1 MHWREH
7 YKTELEGELKKLITG
22 NEAIAY
28 GALRAGVK
36 AVTGYPGTPSTG
48 CLSSLLAMDLTDTH
62 VEWSVNE
69 KVALEVATGVAWSGH
84 RALCTMKMS
93 GLNVAYDTLISVAYS
108 GCDGGLVV
116 YVADDPGANAGMCEQ
131 DSRYFAVMAD
141 MPMLEPA
148 TVAETYEL
156 TKLAFDLSEKI
167 KGPVFLRLVTG
178 IADSYAEVEI
188 EEPAPVSSK
197 IPLLIKDI
205 QRYTKAGSVIATNQ
219 HRDLIRRLEQAGQI
233 TGAARINKLNLSN
246 KPGGLGIL
254 ASGIAAAYLGE
265 GFEAAS
271 PFGFNKEDVSTLEIK
286 VTNPFPAAEARKML
300 EHCQTILILEELEP
314 LIERGVYV
322 EAQKIGYRGK
332 ITGKLDGV
340 FSRIGE
346 YGVPQVVQGIE
357 SVLHL
362 GIPENLFTG
371 NTQALKLAAERP
383 ITVCAGCPHRG
394 TYIAI
399 EKAIKKLRLKKNEVV
414 VTGDIGCTIL
424 GMNPPFD
431 LIWTEISMGASVG
444 LAQGYVHAGV
454 KTPVIATI
462 GDSTFFH
469 AGIAGLVNAIQHQID
484 LTLVIM
490 DNRWTAMTGMQVNPG
505 TPCDNGMKVYKEI
518 DIARII
524 PALGIEHFW
533 IVDPFKV
540 EEATDVIRRAMI
552 LPGVKVVLARQE
564 CAIQAQRQGKQ
575 AGKVRVVEE
584 NCNLCKLCLMV
595 TGCPA
600 FNIGTNTIEI
610 DPELCYG
617 CGICIETCNRDAL
630 VEEAS

>member
-1 MHWREH
+1 VHC
-7 YKTELEGELKKLITG
+7 KFQLEGNLKKLITG

-48 CLSSLLAMDLTDTH
+48 CLSSLLAMNLVDTH

-69 KVALEVATGVAWSGH
+69 KVALEVAAGVAWSGH

-93 GLNVAYDTLISVAYS
+93 GLNVAYDSLISVAYS
-108 GCDGGLVV
+108 GCDSGLVV

-131 DSRYFAVMAD
+131 DSRSFAVMAD

-148 TVAETYEL
+148 TVAETYAL
-156 TKLAFDLSEKI
+156 TKFAFDLSERI

-188 EEPAPVSSK
+188 EQPVPVSQAA
-197 IPLLIKDI
+197 PLLIKDI
-205 QRYTKAGSVIATNQ
+205 QRFTKAGAVIATNQ
-219 HRDLIRRLEQAGQI
+219 HRDLIQRLEQAGQI
-233 TGAARINKLNLSN
+233 TDEVRLNKLSLSSR
-246 KPGGLGIL
+246 PGGLGIL
-254 ASGIAAAYLGE
+254 ASGIAAAYLEE
-265 GFEAAS
+265 GFEAAA
-271 PFGFNKEDVSTLEIK
+271 PFGFNREDVSTLEIK
-286 VTNPFPAAEARKML
+286 VVHPFPAAEARKML

-314 LIERGVYV
+314 LIERGIIV
-322 EAQKIGYRGK
+322 EAQRMGYRGK

-357 SVLHL
+357 SVLRL
-362 GIPENLFTG
+362 GIPENLLSG
-371 NTQALKLAAERP
+371 NTQALKLAAARP

-399 EKAIKKLRLKKNEVV
+399 DKAIKKLRLKKNEVM

-431 LIWTEISMGASVG
+431 LIWTEISMGASVS

-505 TPCDNGMKVYKEI
+505 TPCNNGASAYQEI

-533 IVDPFKV
+533 TVDPFEV
-540 EEATDVIRRAMI
+540 EETAGVIHQAMT

-575 AGKVRVVEE
+575 AGKVRVVAE

-595 TGCPA
+595 TGCSA
-600 FNIGTNTIEI
+600 FSLGANAVEI

-617 CGICIETCNRDAL
+617 CGVCIETCHHDAL
-630 VEEAS
+630 VAEEV

>member
-1 MHWREH
+1 M
-7 YKTELEGELKKLITG
+7 KKLITG

-48 CLSSLLAMDLTDTH
+48 CLSSLLAMNLVDTY

-69 KVALEVATGVAWSGH
+69 KVALEVAAGVAWSGH

-93 GLNVAYDTLISVAYS
+93 GLNVAYDSLISVAYS

-131 DSRYFAVMAD
+131 DSRSFAVMAD

-148 TVAETYEL
+148 TVAETYAL
-156 TKLAFDLSEKI
+156 TKFAFDLSERI

-188 EEPAPVSSK
+188 EQPVPVSQAA
-197 IPLLIKDI
+197 PLLIKDI
-205 QRYTKAGSVIATNQ
+205 QRFTKAGAVIATNQ
-219 HRDLIRRLEQAGQI
+219 HRDLIQRLEQAGQI
-233 TGAARINKLNLSN
+233 TDEVRLNKLSLSV

-254 ASGIAAAYLGE
+254 ASGIAAAYLEE
-265 GFEAAS
+265 GFEAAA
-271 PFGFNKEDVSTLEIK
+271 PFGFNREDVSTLEIK
-286 VTNPFPAAEARKML
+286 VVHPFPVAEARKML

-314 LIERGVYV
+314 LIERGIIV
-322 EAQKIGYRGK
+322 EAQRMGYRGK

-357 SVLHL
+357 SVLRL
-362 GIPENLFTG
+362 GIPENLLSG
-371 NTQALKLAAERP
+371 NTQALKLAAARP

-399 EKAIKKLRLKKNEVV
+399 DKAIKKLRLKKNEVM

-431 LIWTEISMGASVG
+431 LIWTEISMGASVS

-505 TPCDNGMKVYKEI
+505 TPCNNGASAYQEI

-533 IVDPFKV
+533 TVDPFDV
-540 EEATDVIRRAMI
+540 EETAGVIHQAMT

-595 TGCPA
+595 TGCSA
-600 FNIGTNTIEI
+600 FSLGANAIEI

-617 CGICIETCNRDAL
+617 CGVCIETCHHDAL
-630 VEEAS
+630 VAEEA

>member
-1 MHWREH
+1 M
-7 YKTELEGELKKLITG
+7 KKLITG

-48 CLSSLLAMDLTDTH
+48 CLSSLLAMNLVDTY

-93 GLNVAYDTLISVAYS
+93 GLNVAYDSLISVAYS

-131 DSRYFAVMAD
+131 DSRSFAVMAD

-148 TVAETYEL
+148 TVAETYAL
-156 TKLAFDLSEKI
+156 TKFAFELSERI

-188 EEPAPVSSK
+188 EEPAPVSQAAL
-197 IPLLIKDI
+197 LLIKDI
-205 QRYTKAGSVIATNQ
+205 QRYTKAGSIIATNQ
-219 HRDLIRRLEQAGQI
+219 HRDLIQRLEHAGQI
-233 TGAARINKLNLSN
+233 TDEAKINKLTLSG

-254 ASGIAAAYLGE
+254 ASGIAAAYLEE

-271 PFGFNKEDVSTLEIK
+271 PFGFDREDVSTLEIK
-286 VTNPFPAAEARKML
+286 VVHPFPAAEARKML
-300 EHCQTILILEELEP
+300 AHCQTILILEELEP
-314 LIERGVYV
+314 LIERGMIV
-322 EAQKIGYRGK
+322 EAQRMGYRGK
-332 ITGKLDGV
+332 ITGKLDGLL
-340 FSRIGE
+340 SRIGE

-362 GIPENLFTG
+362 GIPENLLNG
-371 NTQALKLAAERP
+371 NTQALKLAAARP

-399 EKAIKKLRLKKNEVV
+399 EKAIKQLRLKKNEVM

-431 LIWTEISMGASVG
+431 LIWTEISMGASLG

-469 AGIAGLVNAIQHQID
+469 AGIAGLVNAIQHQVD

-505 TPCDNGMKVYKEI
+505 TPCENGARAYQEI

-533 IVDPFKV
+533 TVDPFEV
-540 EEATDVIRRAMI
+540 EKATGVIRQAMT

-575 AGKVRVVEE
+575 AGKVRVVAE

-595 TGCPA
+595 TGCSA
-600 FNIGTNTIEI
+600 FSLGAAAIEI

-617 CGICIETCNRDAL
+617 CGVCIETCHHDAL
-630 VEEAS
+630 VAEEV

>member
-1 MHWREH
+1 M
-7 YKTELEGELKKLITG
+7 KKLITG

-48 CLSSLLAMDLTDTH
+48 CLSSLLAMDLADTH

-69 KVALEVATGVAWSGH
+69 KVALEVATGVAWSGQ

-108 GCDGGLVV
+108 GCDGGLVI

-131 DSRYFAVMAD
+131 DSRYFALMAD

-167 KGPVFLRLVTG
+167 KGPVFLRLVTA
-178 IADSYAEVEI
+178 IADSYAIVEI
-188 EEPAPVSSK
+188 EEPGPVIQK
-197 IPLLIKDI
+197 APLLIKDI
-205 QRYTKAGSVIATNQ
+205 QRFTKAGSVIATNQ
-219 HRDLIRRLEQAGQI
+219 HRDLINRLEQAGQI
-233 TGAARINKLNLSN
+233 TTAAKINKTNLSN
-246 KPGGLGIL
+246 KVGGLGIL
-254 ASGIAAAYLGE
+254 ASGITAAYLQE
-265 GFEAAS
+265 GFEAAAL
-271 PFGFNKEDVSTLEIK
+271 FGFIKEDVSTLEIK
-286 VTNPFPAAEARKML
+286 VTNPFPAVEARKML
-300 EHCQTILILEELEP
+300 EHCQKILILEELEP
-314 LIERGVYV
+314 LIERGIYI
-322 EAQKIGYRGK
+322 EAQRMGYRGR
-332 ITGKLDGV
+332 ITGKLDGL

-357 SVLHL
+357 AVLHL
-362 GIPENLFTG
+362 GIPEDLFSS
-371 NTQALKLAAERP
+371 NTQALQLAAARP

-399 EKAIKKLRLKKNEVV
+399 EKAIKKQGLKKNEVM

-469 AGIAGLVNAIQHQID
+469 SGIAGLVNAIQHQID

-490 DNRWTAMTGMQVNPG
+490 DNLWTAMTGMQVNPG
-505 TPCDNGMKVYKEI
+505 TPCDNGAKTYQEI

-524 PALGIEHFW
+524 SALGIEHFW
-533 IVDPFKV
+533 IVDPFKLK
-540 EEATDVIRRAMI
+540 ESTDVIRQALA

-564 CAIQAQRQGKQ
+564 CAIQAQRHGKQ
-575 AGKVRVVEE
+575 AGKIRVIEE
-584 NCNLCKLCLMV
+584 NCNLCKLCLIV
-595 TGCPA
+595 TGCSA
-600 FNIGTNTIEI
+600 FNIGMNSIEI

-617 CGICIETCNRDAL
+617 CGICIETCNRNAL
-630 VEEAS
+630 VEEVL

>member
-1 MHWREH
+1 M
-7 YKTELEGELKKLITG
+7 KKLITG

-48 CLSSLLAMDLTDTH
+48 CLSSLLAMNLVDTH

-69 KVALEVATGVAWSGH
+69 KVALEVAAGVAWSGH

-93 GLNVAYDTLISVAYS
+93 GLNVAYDSLISVAYS
-108 GCDGGLVV
+108 GCDSGLVV

-131 DSRYFAVMAD
+131 DSRSFAVMAD

-148 TVAETYEL
+148 TVAETYAL
-156 TKLAFDLSEKI
+156 TKFAFDLSERI

-188 EEPAPVSSK
+188 EQPVPVSQAA
-197 IPLLIKDI
+197 PLLIKDI
-205 QRYTKAGSVIATNQ
+205 QRFTKAGAVIATNQ
-219 HRDLIRRLEQAGQI
+219 HRDLIQRLEQAGQI
-233 TGAARINKLNLSN
+233 TDEVRLNKLSLSSR
-246 KPGGLGIL
+246 PGGLGIL
-254 ASGIAAAYLGE
+254 ASGIAAAYLEE
-265 GFEAAS
+265 GFEAAA
-271 PFGFNKEDVSTLEIK
+271 PFGFNREDVSTLEIK
-286 VTNPFPAAEARKML
+286 VVHPFPAAEARKML

-314 LIERGVYV
+314 LIERGIIV
-322 EAQKIGYRGK
+322 EAQRMGYRGK

-357 SVLHL
+357 SVLRL
-362 GIPENLFTG
+362 GIPENLLSG
-371 NTQALKLAAERP
+371 NTQALKLAAARP

-399 EKAIKKLRLKKNEVV
+399 DKAIKKLRLKKNEVM

-431 LIWTEISMGASVG
+431 LIWTEISMGASVS

-505 TPCDNGMKVYKEI
+505 TPCNNGASAYQEI

-533 IVDPFKV
+533 TVDPFEV
-540 EEATDVIRRAMI
+540 EETAGVIHQAMT

-575 AGKVRVVEE
+575 AGKVRVVAE

-595 TGCPA
+595 TGCSA
-600 FNIGTNTIEI
+600 FSLGANAVEI

-617 CGICIETCNRDAL
+617 CGVCIETCHHDAL
-630 VEEAS
+630 VAEEV

>member
-1 MHWREH
+1 
-7 YKTELEGELKKLITG
+7 
-22 NEAIAY
+22 
-28 GALRAGVK
+28 
-36 AVTGYPGTPSTG
+36 
-48 CLSSLLAMDLTDTH
+48 
-62 VEWSVNE
+62 EWSVNE

-116 YVADDPGANAGMCEQ
+116 YVADDPGASAGMCEQ
-131 DSRYFAVMAD
+131 DSRSFAVMAD

-156 TKLAFDLSEKI
+156 TKFAFELSERI

-188 EEPAPVSSK
+188 EEPVLVSQAA
-197 IPLLIKDI
+197 PLLIKDI
-205 QRYTKAGSVIATNQ
+205 QRYTKAGAVIATNQ
-219 HRDLIRRLEQAGQI
+219 HRDLIQRLEQAGQI
-233 TGAARINKLNLSN
+233 TDEAKINTLSLSR

-254 ASGIAAAYLGE
+254 ASGIAAAYLEE
-265 GFEAAS
+265 GFEAAA
-271 PFGFNKEDVSTLEIK
+271 PFGFNREDVSTLEIK
-286 VTNPFPAAEARKML
+286 VVHPFPAAEARKML
-300 EHCQTILILEELEP
+300 AHCQTILILEELEP
-314 LIERGVYV
+314 LIERSMYV
-322 EAQKIGYRGK
+322 EAQRIGYRGK

-357 SVLHL
+357 SVLNL
-362 GIPENLFTG
+362 GIPENLLSG
-371 NTQALKLAAERP
+371 NTQALELAAARP

-399 EKAIKKLRLKKNEVV
+399 DKAIKKLRLKKNEVM

-431 LIWTEISMGASVG
+431 LIWTEISMGASVS

-505 TPCDNGMKVYKEI
+505 TPCDNGARGYQEI

-533 IVDPFKV
+533 TVDPFEL
-540 EEATDVIRRAMI
+540 EETTEVIRQTMT

-575 AGKVRVVEE
+575 AGKVRVVAE

-595 TGCPA
+595 TGCSA
-600 FNIGTNTIEI
+600 FSLGADAIEI

-617 CGICIETCNRDAL
+617 CGVCIETCHHDAL
-630 VEEAS
+630 VAEEV

>member
-1 MHWREH
+1 M
-7 YKTELEGELKKLITG
+7 KKLITG

-48 CLSSLLAMDLTDTH
+48 CLSSLLAMKLVDTY

-69 KVALEVATGVAWSGH
+69 KVALEVAAGVAWSGH

-93 GLNVAYDTLISVAYS
+93 GLNVAYDSLISVAYS

-131 DSRYFAVMAD
+131 DSRSFAVMAD

-148 TVAETYEL
+148 TVAETYAL
-156 TKLAFDLSEKI
+156 TKFAFDLSERI

-188 EEPAPVSSK
+188 EQPVPVSQAA
-197 IPLLIKDI
+197 PLLVKDI
-205 QRYTKAGSVIATNQ
+205 QRFTKAGSVIATNQ
-219 HRDLIRRLEQAGQI
+219 HRDLIQRLEQAGQI
-233 TGAARINKLNLSN
+233 TDEAKINKLSLSR

-254 ASGIAAAYLGE
+254 ASGIAAAYLEE
-265 GFEAAS
+265 GFEAAA
-271 PFGFNKEDVSTLEIK
+271 PFGFNREDVSTLEIK
-286 VTNPFPAAEARKML
+286 VVHPFPAAETHKML

-314 LIERGVYV
+314 LIERGIIV
-322 EAQKIGYRGK
+322 EAQRMGYHGK

-357 SVLHL
+357 SVLRL
-362 GIPENLFTG
+362 GIPENLLSG
-371 NTQALKLAAERP
+371 NTQALKLAAARP

-399 EKAIKKLRLKKNEVV
+399 DKAIKKLRLKKNEVM

-431 LIWTEISMGASVG
+431 LIWTEISMGASVS

-505 TPCDNGMKVYKEI
+505 TPCNNGASAYQEI

-533 IVDPFKV
+533 TVDPFDV
-540 EEATDVIRRAMI
+540 EETAGVIHQAMT

-575 AGKVRVVEE
+575 AGKVHVVEE

-595 TGCPA
+595 TGCSA
-600 FNIGTNTIEI
+600 FSLGANAIEI

-617 CGICIETCNRDAL
+617 CGVCIETCHHDAL
-630 VEEAS
+630 VAEEA

>member
-1 MHWREH
+1 M
-7 YKTELEGELKKLITG
+7 LKKLITG

-28 GALRAGVK
+28 GALHAGVK

-48 CLSSLLAMDLTDTH
+48 CLTSLLAMNLTHTH

-69 KVALEVATGVAWSGH
+69 KVALEVATGVAWSGL

-131 DSRYFAVMAD
+131 DSRYFALMAD

-156 TKLAFDLSEKI
+156 TKFAFDLSEKI

-178 IADSYAEVEI
+178 IADSFAEVEI
-188 EEPAPVSSK
+188 EEPPPVLQKS
-197 IPLLIKDI
+197 PLLIKDI
-205 QRYTKAGSVIATNQ
+205 QRYTKAGSVISTNQ
-219 HRDLIRRLEQAGQI
+219 HRDLIHRLKQAEEI
-233 TGAARINKLNLSN
+233 IEAAKINRLRLSN

-254 ASGIAAAYLGE
+254 ASGIAAAYLEE
-265 GFEAAS
+265 GFEIAAS
-271 PFGFNKEDVSTLEIK
+271 FGFKKEEVSTLEIK
-286 VTNPFPAAEARKML
+286 VTSPFPTAEARKML

-314 LIERGVYV
+314 LIERGVYI
-322 EAQKIGYRGK
+322 EAQKIRYCGK

-362 GIPENLFTG
+362 GIPDNLFSG
-371 NTQALKLAAERP
+371 NIQALKLAAARP

-394 TYIAI
+394 AYIAI
-399 EKAIKKLRLKKNEVV
+399 EKAIKKLRLKKNEVM

-431 LIWTEISMGASVG
+431 LIWTEISMGASVS

-469 AGIAGLVNAIQHQID
+469 AGIPGLINAIQYQVD

-490 DNRWTAMTGMQVNPG
+490 DNRWTAMTGMQINPG
-505 TPCDNGMKVYKEI
+505 TPCDNGMKAYQEI
-518 DIARII
+518 DIAHII
-524 PALGIEHFW
+524 PALGVKHFW
-533 IVDPFKV
+533 TVDPFNL
-540 EEATDVIRRAMI
+540 EDTTEVIHKAMT

-575 AGKVRVVEE
+575 AGRVRLVEE
-584 NCNLCKLCLMV
+584 NCNLCKLCLMI
-595 TGCPA
+595 TGCSA
-600 FNIGTNTIEI
+600 INIGSNTIEI
-610 DPELCYG
+610 TPELCYG
-617 CGICIETCNRDAL
+617 CGICIATCNRDAL
-630 VEEAS
+630 VEEAI

>member
-1 MHWREH
+1 MN
-7 YKTELEGELKKLITG
+7 L
-22 NEAIAY
+22 
-28 GALRAGVK
+28 V
-36 AVTGYPGTPSTG
+36 
-48 CLSSLLAMDLTDTH
+48 DTY

-93 GLNVAYDTLISVAYS
+93 GLNVAYDSLISVAYS

-131 DSRYFAVMAD
+131 DSRSFAVMAD

-148 TVAETYEL
+148 TVAETYAL
-156 TKLAFDLSEKI
+156 TKFAFELSESI

-178 IADSYAEVEI
+178 IADSYAEVEV
-188 EEPAPVSSK
+188 EEPAPVSQNA
-197 IPLLIKDI
+197 PLLIKDI
-205 QRYTKAGSVIATNQ
+205 QRYTKAGSLIATNQ
-219 HRDLIRRLEQAGQI
+219 HRDLIQRLQQAGQI
-233 TGAARINKLNLSN
+233 MDEVKINKLTLSR
-246 KPGGLGIL
+246 KPGGLGIV
-254 ASGIAAAYLGE
+254 AAGIAAAYLEE
-265 GFEAAS
+265 GFEAAA
-271 PFGFNKEDVSTLEIK
+271 PFGFNREDVSILEIK
-286 VTNPFPAAEARKML
+286 AVHPLPAAEARKML
-300 EHCQTILILEELEP
+300 AHCQTILILEELEP
-314 LIERGVYV
+314 LIERGMVV
-322 EAQKIGYRGK
+322 EAQRMGYRGK
-332 ITGKLDGV
+332 ITGKLDGLL
-340 FSRIGE
+340 SRIGE

-362 GIPENLFTG
+362 GIPENLLNG
-371 NTQALKLAAERP
+371 NTQALKLAAARP

-399 EKAIKKLRLKKNEVV
+399 DKAIKKLRLKKNEVM

-431 LIWTEISMGASVG
+431 LIWTEISMGASLG

-505 TPCDNGMKVYKEI
+505 TPCDNGARAYQEI

-533 IVDPFKV
+533 TVDPFEL
-540 EEATDVIRRAMI
+540 EETTEVIRQALT

-595 TGCPA
+595 TGCSA
-600 FNIGTNTIEI
+600 FSIGAAAIEI

-617 CGICIETCNRDAL
+617 CGICIETCHHDAL
-630 VEEAS
+630 VAEAV